1 MALQRPLKEGSV
13 RTYQEK
19 VALNFKDILASEA
32 DGDHDTMYA
41 AWNGALGGDL
51 TGTLPNP
58 TVVAAAKS
66 KWSVSG
72 ATLTPTDA
80 TKIVA
85 IPGDTAGGNAV
96 VFGPTSVASRGR
108 LTHHQTQQTSYLSEN
123 IALTGVGTWAQ
134 DDASKPSWQ
143 LLMNPSGDNVA
154 FRRTPAGSTT
164 FATLLTLDN
173 AGKLT
178 TPINGIAYVAGS
190 PILGGIEA
198 NGGTGTNLPNSALYV
213 NHAWFPTDTT
223 RPSWNLVL
231 YAGTST
237 DGLIV
242 YRRAANAAAGTVT
255 QPLVLDQAGNLTITG
270 ATATKASGTTWA
282 NPSDERMKRNV
293 TDYTTGLDAITQLR
307 PVSFEYNGE
316 LGSVDDGRQCWGFVA
331 QEVEPVMP
339 ECVGMSDYEGTT
351 VKTLD
356 QSNIILALV
365 NAVKELAAKVATP

>member
-173 AGKLT
+173 GGNLT
-178 TPINGIAYVAGS
+178 VAGGT
-190 PILGGIEA
+190 LNTGLRGTLFATTTEVDLFA
-198 NGGTGTNLPNSALYV
+198 NLSTAPGYNNTLP
-213 NHAWFPTDTT
+213 T
-223 RPSWNLVL
+223 WNLALTYTTDLFKVVRTPPGGGGFNL
-231 YAGTST
+231 LTLDAG
-237 DGLIV
+237 
-242 YRRAANAAAGTVT
+242 
-255 QPLVLDQAGNLTITG
+255 GNLTILG
-270 ATATKASGTTWA
+270 STATKASGTTWA

-339 ECVGMSDYEGTT
+339 ECVGTSEYEGTT